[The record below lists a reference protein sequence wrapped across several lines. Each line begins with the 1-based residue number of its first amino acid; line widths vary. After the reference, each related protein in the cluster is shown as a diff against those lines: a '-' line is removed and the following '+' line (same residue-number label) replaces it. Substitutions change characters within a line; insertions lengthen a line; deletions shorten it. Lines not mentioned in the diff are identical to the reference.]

1 MRKIFKGYIPKLLEL
16 FRICEDLENK
26 EALKTLY
33 EIFKSIW
40 MLNQGDIYEILFK
53 NEHIF
58 VCILIHFLNFFEIYH
73 CPEGVSTLNRN
84 LGRGRCDGVRSF

>member
-1 MRKIFKGYIPKLLEL
+1 MMRREKLSAALKDNSYIPKLLDV
-16 FRICEDLENK
+16 FKKCEDVADD

-53 NEHIF
+53 QDYIF
-58 VCILIHFLNFFEIYH
+58 VSKKIF
-73 CPEGVSTLNRN
+73 
-84 LGRGRCDGVRSF
+84 